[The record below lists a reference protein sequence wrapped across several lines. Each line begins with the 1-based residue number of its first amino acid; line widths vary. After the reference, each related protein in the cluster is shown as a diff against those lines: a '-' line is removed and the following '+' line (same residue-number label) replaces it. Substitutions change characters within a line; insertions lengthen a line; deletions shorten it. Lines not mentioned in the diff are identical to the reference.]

1 MYGLGFFLVV
11 ASRNDCARI
20 GVRGR
25 GRKWV
30 TLNQS
35 QVKDLASSYKLEIH
49 EDNSCSRKM
58 LEPLPSLEAE
68 ENLWALQV
76 RAL

>member
-1 MYGLGFFLVV
+1 MV

-20 GVRGR
+20 RVQGR

-35 QVKDLASSYKLEIH
+35 QVKDLAKVT
-49 EDNSCSRKM
+49 N
-58 LEPLPSLEAE
+58 
-68 ENLWALQV
+68 
-76 RAL
+76 

>member
-1 MYGLGFFLVV
+1 MVV

-20 GVRGR
+20 RVQGR
-25 GRKWV
+25 GQKWV

-49 EDNSCSRKM
+49 EDNSCSRNV
-58 LEPLPSLEAE
+58 LEPLPGPEAE

-76 RAL
+76 GAL

>member
-1 MYGLGFFLVV
+1 MVV
-11 ASRNDCARI
+11 SRTDCARI
-20 GVRGR
+20 RVQGR

-49 EDNSCSRKM
+49 EDNSCTRNV
-58 LEPLPSLEAE
+58 LEPLPGLEAE
-68 ENLWALQV
+68 ENLWVLQLEAL
-76 RAL
+76 